1 MASAARAM
9 DVPVGVAGTV
19 EEAILS
25 RRSIRAYTDRP
36 VPRELIQ
43 RLLELAGRAPSGNN
57 IQPWRV
63 YVFTGKPL
71 AALGR
76 AMQEAFLAD
85 EPGHGREYE
94 YYTDPL
100 VEPYL
105 GRRRA
110 CGWGLYGLLG
120 IGRGDFAASRAYHAT
135 NYNFFGAPAGLVFTI
150 DKQLAIGSWLDY
162 GMFLGTLMVAARGFG
177 LATCPEASIASYPK
191 IVRAHA
197 GIGEDEIVV
206 CGMALGYPRADAPI
220 NGFQPERTETSEF
233 TTFLE

>member
-1 MASAARAM
+1 MSSPARAKGSAADAAA
-9 DVPVGVAGTV
+9 DVEA
-19 EEAILS
+19 AILS
-25 RRSIRAYTDRP
+25 RRSIRAYAERP
-36 VPRELIQ
+36 VPRPVIR

-63 YVFTGKPL
+63 YVFSGEPL
-71 AALGR
+71 EALGR
-76 AMQEAFLAD
+76 AMQQAFLAD
-85 EPGHGREYE
+85 EPGHSREYQ
-94 YYTDPL
+94 YYTETL
-100 VEPYL
+100 AEPYL

-150 DKQLAIGSWLDY
+150 DRALAIGSWLDY

-197 GIGEDEIVV
+197 GIGEDETVV
-206 CGMALGYPRADAPI
+206 CGMALGYPAEGAAI
-220 NGFQPERTETSEF
+220 NAFQPDRIAPEEF
-233 TTFLE
+233 ARFIG

>member
-1 MASAARAM
+1 MAGAARAM
-9 DVPVGVAGTV
+9 DVPVGIAETV
-19 EEAILS
+19 EGAILS
-25 RRSIRAYTDRP
+25 RRSIRAYTERP
-36 VPRELIQ
+36 VPRELIL

-76 AMQEAFLAD
+76 AMQQAFLAD

-150 DKQLAIGSWLDY
+150 DKKLAIGSWLDY
-162 GMFLGTLMVAARGFG
+162 GMFLGTLMVAARGSG

-197 GIGEDEIVV
+197 GIGEGEIVV

-220 NGFQPERTETSEF
+220 NGFQPERIETGEF
-233 TTFLE
+233 TTFIE

>member
-1 MASAARAM
+1 MAGAARA
-9 DVPVGVAGTV
+9 VEIPVGVAQSA

-25 RRSIRAYTDRP
+25 RRSIRAYTGRA
-36 VPRELIQ
+36 VPRELIR
-43 RLLELAGRAPSGNN
+43 RLLELAARAPSGNN

-63 YVFTGKPL
+63 YVFTGEPL
-71 AALGR
+71 LALGR
-76 AMQEAFLAD
+76 AMQAAFLAD

-94 YYTDPL
+94 YYTEPL

-135 NYNFFGAPAGLVFTI
+135 NYNFFGAPVGLVFTI
-150 DKQLAIGSWLDY
+150 DRKLAIGSWLDY
-162 GMFLGTLMVAARGFG
+162 GMFLGSLMVAARGFG

-220 NGFQPERTETSEF
+220 NGFQPERIDPSEF
-233 TTFLE
+233 ATFIG

>member
-1 MASAARAM
+1 MPSAARAV
-9 DVPVGVAGTV
+9 DNPAGVAETV

-25 RRSIRAYTDRP
+25 RRSIRAYTGRA
-36 VPRELIQ
+36 VPRELI
-43 RLLELAGRAPSGNN
+43 RWLLELAGRAPSGNN
-57 IQPWRV
+57 IQPWRA

-71 AALGR
+71 EALGR
-76 AMQEAFLAD
+76 AMQEAFLSD
-85 EPGHGREYE
+85 QPGHGREYE

-150 DKQLAIGSWLDY
+150 DRKLAVGSWLDY

-220 NGFQPERTETSEF
+220 NGFQPERIDPSEF
-233 TTFLE
+233 AIFLG